1 MSSGKK
7 TTTKRIAIDQEKP
20 LIYCGPTLPGGLLR
34 QHTVYRNGL
43 PKHLVAHFEECPSL
57 QQLFVPVDQL
67 SAITK
72 AVETA
77 GTAESIFYAEVQKHF
92 NGGVK

>member
-7 TTTKRIAIDQEKP
+7 TTKEIVSKQETP

-43 PKHLVAHFEECPSL
+43 PKHLDKYFEECPAL
-57 QQLFVPVDQL
+57 RQLFVPVNQL
-67 SAITK
+67 SATIQ
-72 AVETA
+72 AVATA
-77 GTAESIFYAEVQKHF
+77 GSAESVFYAEVQKHF
-92 NGGVK
+92 NGGVR